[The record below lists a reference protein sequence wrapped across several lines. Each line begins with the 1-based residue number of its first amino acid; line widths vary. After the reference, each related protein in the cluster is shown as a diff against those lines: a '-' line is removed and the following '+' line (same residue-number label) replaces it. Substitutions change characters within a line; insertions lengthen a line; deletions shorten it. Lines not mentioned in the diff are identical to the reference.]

1 MQLSARRAQ
10 LRMRLVSIVQ
20 PRPRSAARATLTAT
34 LRRPRCLAVA
44 ACALVVALA
53 VTGCGRTPELPP
65 TVILVSLDTVRA
77 DRWARVAT
85 PAFDRLAARADRYAH
100 GVASAP
106 WTLPSHASM
115 FTGLHPTEHGA
126 VSFDVEVLEDNAHPL
141 HPDHVTLAETLQS
154 AGYRTAGFVA
164 NTVYLT
170 ARHGLD
176 QGFDEWQV
184 RRQRGDLVT
193 RDALAWIDGQRGHEA
208 PLFVFLNYMDAHRP
222 YNARAA
228 ADGRQSVA
236 LLDELIER
244 VIARGEGES
253 EAVVKLRA
261 DLVALYDEALGNL
274 DAALGALFDGLENRG
289 LLDGALVIVT
299 SDHGEAFGEH
309 GLVEHSKDVRE
320 PLLRVPFVVKAPR
333 QRIGRDV
340 AQRVSSVD
348 VAGLVAAATD
358 IGGARYARLPGNH
371 AVLAEN
377 RYSRPQDLLRFGA
390 RFRAVRQALYDGD
403 LKLIVDSRGAVEL
416 YDLAAD
422 PGEAT
427 DLAAERPADALRL
440 AGALEAELARSP
452 WPGPFLKPG
461 ALDEA
466 QRMELRALGY
476 GGD

>member
-1 MQLSARRAQ
+1 MRPASTPLAPGATERARHA
-10 LRMRLVSIVQ
+10 
-20 PRPRSAARATLTAT
+20 
-34 LRRPRCLAVA
+34 LRRPRRALGRAAV
-44 ACALVVALA
+44 CALA
-53 VTGCGRTPELPP
+53 VTLCGTGCGRGPEAPP

-77 DRWARVAT
+77 DRWASAAT
-85 PAFDRLAARADRYAH
+85 PAFDRLAARADRYAA
-100 GVASAP
+100 GLAAAP

-176 QGFDEWQV
+176 QGFDTWQV

-193 RDALAWIDGQRGHEA
+193 RDALAWIDAQAGGDA
-208 PLFVFLNYMDAHRP
+208 PLCVFLNYMDAHRP
-222 YNARAA
+222 YNARATP
-228 ADGRQSVA
+228 DGRQSVA

-244 VIARGEGES
+244 VMVRGERDTD
-253 EAVVKLRA
+253 AVAALRA
-261 DLVALYDEALGNL
+261 DLVACYDEALTNL
-274 DAALGALFDGLENRG
+274 DAALGALFDGLQQRG

-320 PLLRVPFVVKAPR
+320 CLLRVPFVVKNPR
-333 QRIGRDV
+333 QRAGRDV
-340 AQRVSSVD
+340 AATASSVD
-348 VAGLVAAATD
+348 VAGLVAGATD
-358 IGGARYARLPGNH
+358 VGRGRFTRLPGNH

-390 RFRAVRQALYDGD
+390 RFRAVRRALYDGD
-403 LKLIVDSRGAVEL
+403 LKLIVDSRGTVEL
-416 YDLAAD
+416 YDVAAD
-422 PGEAT
+422 PGELT
-427 DLAAERPADALRL
+427 DLAATRAPDALRL
-440 AGALEAELARSP
+440 AAALEAELARAP

-461 ALDEA
+461 ALDET
-466 QRMELRALGY
+466 QRRELRALGY

>member
-1 MQLSARRAQ
+1 MQPA
-10 LRMRLVSIVQ
+10 SIQ
-20 PRPRSAARATLTAT
+20 PRHHTTSRVRPALRQRQRGGAWAIVGALTAP
-34 LRRPRCLAVA
+34 LFG
-44 ACALVVALA
+44 
-53 VTGCGRTPELPP
+53 TGCGRTPELPP

-77 DRWARVAT
+77 DRWARAAT
-85 PAFDRLAARADRYAH
+85 PAFDRLSARADRYAE
-100 GVASAP
+100 GLAAAP

-126 VSFDVEVLEDNAHPL
+126 VSFDVELLEDNAHPL
-141 HPDHVTLAETLQS
+141 HQDHVTLAETLRS

-170 ARHGLD
+170 PRHGLD
-176 QGFDEWQV
+176 QGFDTWEV
-184 RRQRGDLVT
+184 RRQRGDGVT
-193 RDALAWIDGQRGHEA
+193 RDALAWIDGQVGGEA

-222 YNARAA
+222 YNARGA

-244 VIARGEGES
+244 VMVRGEGET
-253 EAVVKLRA
+253 EAVAKLRA
-261 DLVALYDEALGNL
+261 ELVACYDEALVNL
-274 DAALGALFDGLENRG
+274 DAALGALFDGLEHRG
-289 LLDGALVIVT
+289 LLADALVIVT

-320 PLLRVPFVVKAPR
+320 CLLRVPFVVKNPR
-333 QRIGRDV
+333 QRVGRDV
-340 AQRVSSVD
+340 ALCASSVD
-348 VAGLVAAATD
+348 VAGLVAEATH
-358 IGGARYARLPGNH
+358 IGRARYARLPGKH
-371 AVLAEN
+371 AMLAEN
-377 RYSRPQDLLRFGA
+377 RYSRPQDLVRYGA
-390 RFRAVRQALYDGD
+390 RFRAVRRALYEGD

-422 PGEAT
+422 PGELT
-427 DLAAERPADALRL
+427 DLAGTRAPDALRM
-440 AGALEAELARSP
+440 AAALEAELARAP

-466 QRMELRALGY
+466 QRRELRALGY